1 MASLYYAP
9 CIVFGATQFYLPPWV
24 DVSTT
29 RTQKVE
35 THTPPQTNQTF
46 ITSVRPSLG
55 TKIQLSVS
63 GVVKGEESQESILR
77 WFEEMWFYLSG
88 EDKVFDLY
96 IFSDRAWSG
105 CALESQSDKIGRE
118 PLITLND
125 SQLDIFCPFSKPDL
139 TKQLIFSNYNTE
151 YPYANLVGRPL
162 GNAAIPGTVIPVMQ
176 PSFQTLPGVFPGQ
189 ASAVTVAGQEHKFT
203 VGGGAGTQWLLESIQ
218 VTWADPIDAT
228 GETDIT
234 VSTEGVGGL
243 GEALTATVAAGE
255 YFGAE
260 EAGGI
265 TVTAGDSIF
274 VFATAAGGHQNAQY
288 VVRLKAQ

>member
-1 MASLYYAP
+1 MAPLYYCP

-35 THTPPQTNQTF
+35 THTPPQTNQTL

-63 GVVKGEESQESILR
+63 GVIKEEQSQESILR

-96 IFSDRAWSG
+96 IFSDRAWVG

-125 SQLDIFCPFSKPDL
+125 TGLDIFCPFSKPDL
-139 TKQLIFSNYNTE
+139 TKQLTFSNYNTE

-162 GNAAIPGTVIPVMQ
+162 GSAANPGTVYPVMQ
-176 PSFQTLPGVFPGQ
+176 PSFQSLPGTFPGQ
-189 ASAVTVAGQEHKFT
+189 ASAATEAGQEHRFK
-203 VGGGAGTQWLLESIQ
+203 VGGGLGSQWLLESIQ
-218 VTWADPIDAT
+218 INWADPIDAAGDST
-228 GETDIT
+228 VR
-234 VSTEGVGGL
+234 VSTEGIGGL
-243 GEALTATVAAGE
+243 GQSLSATVEAGE
-255 YFGAE
+255 YFGPE
-260 EAGGI
+260 VTGTI
-265 TVTAGDSIF
+265 TVTAGDDLF
-274 VFATAAGGHQNAQY
+274 VWVSAAGGHQNIQY
-288 VVRLKAQ
+288 VVRLKAL